1 MLMRGIDNVPADNC
15 AGKLP
20 LVLYL
25 GGAGVRGVT
34 YDVYSHVSPWRSIVD
49 ALLMLESDDLRWLRF
64 IAQSVSSGQLLTRQF
79 SSCKPLPGS
88 DPYADIYRTWKRQT
102 RRLPLLAA
110 EYRSA
115 PRDCPTEVWQVYR

>member
-1 MLMRGIDNVPADNC
+1 MPADNC

-34 YDVYSHVSPWRSIVD
+34 YDVYSHVSPNRPMIN
-49 ALLMLESDDLRWLRF
+49 ALLMVKPDDLRRLRF
-64 IAQSVSSGQLLTRQF
+64 TAQSVPSSQLLTRQF
-79 SSCKPLPGS
+79 SSCKPLPGR
-88 DPYADIYRTWKRQT
+88 DPHADIYRTWKRQT

-115 PRDCPTEVWQVYR
+115 SSDCPTEIWQVYR